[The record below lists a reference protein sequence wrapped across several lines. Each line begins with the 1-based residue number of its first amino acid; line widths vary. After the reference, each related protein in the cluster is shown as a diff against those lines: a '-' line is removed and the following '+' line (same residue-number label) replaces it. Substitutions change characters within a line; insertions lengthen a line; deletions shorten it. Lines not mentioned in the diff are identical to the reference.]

1 MPNFDGTGP
10 LKRGRIIGRGQGKC
24 RKSTE
29 GCQRRDSD
37 PESPDKKEADEE

>member
-10 LKRGRIIGRGQGKC
+10 LKRGQGNC
-24 RKSTE
+24 RKGTE
-29 GCQRRDSD
+29 GCRHRNSD